1 MHARTLATAAVLAV
15 TGLPLRAGAQE
26 NPAPADTTRR
36 DTAAVTVSV
45 SQTTGP
51 TGTADIHPAAIPRAR
66 RSINSITYEEVRNA
80 RVPNAFQ
87 LIQNLRPSW
96 LRTPRGATSLTNH
109 ADIQVFMNGIRMG
122 GREQLNGI
130 PITSIRTVRLYT
142 ATEARQRFGG
152 STQAGVIEITSP

>member
-1 MHARTLATAAVLAV
+1 MNAHTLAAAAVLGMAA
-15 TGLPLRAGAQE
+15 LPLRAAAQE
-26 NPAPADTTRR
+26 TPAPADTTRR
-36 DTAAVTVSV
+36 DTAAVTVTV
-45 SQTTGP
+45 DQTTGP
-51 TGTADIHPAAIPRAR
+51 SGPADIHPAAIPRAR
-66 RSINSITYEEVRNA
+66 RSINSITYEEVRGA

-122 GREQLNGI
+122 GREQLNNI

-142 ATEARQRFGG
+142 ATEARLRFGG